1 MYTQKKPIDN
11 THIVRERDR
20 RRNRELL
27 AVLFLGLPIGLFLLL
42 FTWQNLEVIR
52 LGRETTRLQKNYK
65 DVEAQHKALEAE
77 RDRLTS
83 FDTVET
89 QAAKLGFAPADPK
102 TIVMV
107 NQSAVGSRQS
117 AVAPTPA
124 ATVFAPAK
132 STADRRPPTA
142 DSSRAADSST
152 AADSSPA
159 ANSSS
164 SAGGR

>member
-11 THIVRERDR
+11 THVVRERDR
-20 RRNRELL
+20 RRNRELV

-52 LGRETTRLQKNYK
+52 LGRETTRLQKLYK
-65 DVEAQHKALEAE
+65 DTEAQHKQLEAE

-89 QAAKLGFAPADPK
+89 QAGRLGFEATDPK

-107 NQSAVGSRQS
+107 NGNGLAVGSRQLAGERS
-117 AVAPTPA
+117 PQTSPEAEVTPA
-124 ATVFAPAK
+124 N
-132 STADRRPPTA
+132 RQLPT
-142 DSSRAADSST
+142 
-152 AADSSPA
+152 
-159 ANSSS
+159 ANSSG
-164 SAGGR
+164 GGR

>member
-20 RRNRELL
+20 RRNRELV

-52 LGRETTRLQKNYK
+52 LGRETTRLQKLYK
-65 DVEAQHKALEAE
+65 DTEAQHKQLEAE

-83 FDTVET
+83 FATVET
-89 QAAKLGFAPADPK
+89 QANKLGFEAADPK

-107 NQSAVGSRQS
+107 NGAS
-117 AVAPTPA
+117 PET
-124 ATVFAPAK
+124 
-132 STADRRPPTA
+132 STANRQPPTA
-142 DSSRAADSST
+142 NR
-152 AADSSPA
+152 P
-159 ANSSS
+159 
-164 SAGGR
+164 GGGP